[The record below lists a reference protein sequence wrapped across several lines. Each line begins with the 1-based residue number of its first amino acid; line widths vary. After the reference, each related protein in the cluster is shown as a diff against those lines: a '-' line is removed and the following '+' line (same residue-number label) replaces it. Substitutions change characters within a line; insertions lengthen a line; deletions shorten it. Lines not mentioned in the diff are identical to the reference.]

1 MGLLFNFSKAEGVVL
16 LFKLS
21 IQHKI
26 TYGPTNWC
34 RSKLYLPRRHHFS
47 LLSGSC
53 SYHQSDEANRYI
65 ISVAGPF
72 KLIFQ
77 NWDEI
82 RKTFDK
88 GTGHKWT
95 IPFIFTFNKLFN
107 KARALTGLVVHL
119 VTFLVVTSLIDCY
132 YKLVLFLNKCKFFR
146 AKWPFEVT

>member
-26 TYGPTNWC
+26 TYGPTTWC

-53 SYHQSDEANRYI
+53 SYLQSDEANRYI

-95 IPFIFTFNKLFN
+95 LTFILTFNKLFN
-107 KARALTGLVVHL
+107 KARALKRTCSWRRQLEGTKPVE
-119 VTFLVVTSLIDCY
+119 
-132 YKLVLFLNKCKFFR
+132 
-146 AKWPFEVT
+146 AKDRVNDYETCESDE